1 MALAGMQAGRVAP
14 PLGSPGCDAAAA
26 LRPLLPPRLRGTS
39 SAVGQRGRA
48 GGPLPWLTTSP
59 TPGLRL

>member
-14 PLGSPGCDAAAA
+14 PLGSRAVTPPLPSA
-26 LRPLLPPRLRGTS
+26 LCSLP
-39 SAVGQRGRA
+39 VCVERA
-48 GGPLPWLTTSP
+48 QPWASVAGLVGPLPWLTTSP